1 MKTTKR
7 SPARKMGDGPSEFGI
22 GTAAPVSSGGIL
34 LLDKP
39 VGISSFQALRPLKRL
54 FPKTKIG
61 HAGTLDPAASG
72 LLLVGIGSGTRL
84 LEYLEGMPKTYS
96 FTARFGLVS
105 DSYDMEG
112 NVEPYLGADGSD
124 GRKAAGLLDAGRIE
138 SALPPFRG
146 PIRQTPPVYS
156 AIKIDGERACDRVR
170 AGETVVLESRRVTV
184 HSLELKAFHPAGN
197 GQAEPASAPSAD
209 LEMICSKGTYVRSLV
224 HDLGAALGCGAV
236 TDKIRRL
243 AIGPFRVEDA
253 AKPETLLPGMALH
266 SMDLAVAH
274 LPFAVIPPSHVG
286 RFLNGQSVAPER
298 PPASPAPV
306 PDESGSSPPD
316 PESPASLAGSDPETD
331 QEYRALDSSGR
342 LLAIATLSPQGLLC
356 PRKVLARI

>member
-1 MKTTKR
+1 MADGLAAR
-7 SPARKMGDGPSEFGI
+7 SAGAQ
-22 GTAAPVSSGGIL
+22 GTVFSGGIL

-39 VGISSFQALRPLKRL
+39 VGVSSFQALRPIKRL

-72 LLLVGIGSGTRL
+72 LLLVGIGGGTRL

-112 NVEPYLGADGSD
+112 E
-124 GRKAAGLLDAGRIE
+124 LDAGRIE
-138 SALPPFRG
+138 MALAPFRG

-156 AIKIDGERACDRVR
+156 AIKIDGERACDRAR
-170 AGETVVLESRRVTV
+170 AGETVVLESREVTI
-184 HSLELKAFHPAGN
+184 HALELKAFHAAGN
-197 GQAEPASAPSAD
+197 PDAGTPSPSASAALAAAAPFAD
-209 LEMICSKGTYVRSLV
+209 LEMTCSKGTYVRSLV

-236 TDKIRRL
+236 TDRIRRL

-253 AKPETLLPGMALH
+253 AKPEALLPGMALH
-266 SMDLAVAH
+266 PLDLAVAH
-274 LPFAVIPPSHVG
+274 LPSAVVPSTHVA
-286 RFLNGQSVAPER
+286 RFLNGQSVAPESAPE
-298 PPASPAPV
+298 PPSQ
-306 PDESGSSPPD
+306 
-316 PESPASLAGSDPETD
+316 SDR
-331 QEYRALDSSGR
+331 EYRALDPSGR